1 MADIGKWLLI
11 GGGAVAG
18 VAAIPMLVGFGSAGI
33 VGGSIAAAIQ
43 SSIGNVAAGSA
54 FAVAQNLGAQGVF
67 LTAGYAGGA
76 TAAAGAALAVAGK
89 KNEDDDEEKEMK
101 EEEQGDKEEEQ
112 GDKEEE

>member
-1 MADIGKWLLI
+1 M
-11 GGGAVAG
+11 AG

-76 TAAAGAALAVAGK
+76 TAAAGGAALAVAGK
-89 KNEDDDEEKEMK
+89 KNEDDGEEKEMK
-101 EEEQGDKEEEQ
+101 EEEQGDKEE
-112 GDKEEE
+112 